1 MKLTPRQTW
10 INGHRLKIVQ
20 RNKIQ
25 ALLMGISHLPW
36 PAKKMIVDLL
46 KADPHFKTSMK
57 F

>member
-25 ALLMGISHLPW
+25 SLLMGISHLPW
-36 PAKKMIVDLL
+36 PAKKIIVDSL